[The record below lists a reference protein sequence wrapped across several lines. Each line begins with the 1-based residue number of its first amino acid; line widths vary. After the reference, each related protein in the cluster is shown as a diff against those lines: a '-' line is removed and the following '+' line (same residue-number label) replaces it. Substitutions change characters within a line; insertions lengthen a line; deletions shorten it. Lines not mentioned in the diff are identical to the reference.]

1 VAATAGLLGAALTV
15 PPARRFLGLAAPG
28 PLGWLLV
35 VAATAVTA
43 RLTSPTAADGTR
55 AASDQSD
62 DGVRDRGWDAG
73 RRPTSGRNR
82 RISMAPSMKRSLRMT
97 GSKPARPADPVFE
110 S

>member
-15 PPARRFLGLAAPG
+15 PPARRLLGLAAPG

-62 DGVRDRGWDAG
+62 DGVRDRGWDAE
-73 RRPTSGRNR
+73 
-82 RISMAPSMKRSLRMT
+82 
-97 GSKPARPADPVFE
+97 PATHVGQEPAHQHGAKHEEELAHDRQ
-110 S
+110 